1 MNDQRKR
8 TILSVIGMLA
18 LLIAC
23 VIGVQA
29 VFAGLGAA
37 FPQKDVSLQ
46 GDGSQSQAAQEQ
58 DMPEDAGDGSDRPA
72 PSFCPFCG
80 EGLPSSFRWGQYCP
94 YCGEQVEA

>member
-37 FPQKDVSLQ
+37 IPNQ
-46 GDGSQSQAAQEQ
+46 GRGQSTSASASQSTPDGAASAQ
-58 DMPEDAGDGSDRPA
+58 SA

-80 EGLPSSFRWGQYCP
+80 ENLPSAFQWGQFCP